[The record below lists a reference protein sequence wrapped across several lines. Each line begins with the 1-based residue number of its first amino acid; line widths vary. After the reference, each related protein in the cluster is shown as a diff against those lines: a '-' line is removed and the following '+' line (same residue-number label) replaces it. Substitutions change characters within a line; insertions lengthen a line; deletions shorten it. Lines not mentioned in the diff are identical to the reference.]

1 MNNRAWRDCRAGI
14 TEAIEAYPQVGP
26 VWLPTYTPWL
36 NPIEKLW
43 RWGRQDILKLH
54 RVACD
59 PKGLRQRAD
68 SFLNNLPKDRMR
80 CCAMRACSAM
90 DNAPRQSPGV
100 DCRTCLSKL
109 IRAAEAG
116 FSRSGCSFYFP
127 VSLMGVSIS
136 APSLIMQFYL
146 EKTVMKRPFEKLSD
160 AELLQR
166 YAEGDEAAFREI
178 VSRYKNSLYAFLK
191 QFLNQPDLVD
201 DVFQET
207 FLQLFTSRES
217 FDPSRPLRPW
227 LFTIAANKAKDALR
241 KAQRTSA
248 VPIGTIAEPD
258 DMSFDEMLNTL
269 GSDTAVPYDEVER
282 SETAARVGEV
292 IGNMPENLRE
302 ILILAY
308 FNRFSYK
315 QMAEILS
322 IPIGTVKSRLH
333 TAVARFA
340 KDWKAAVGSK
350 EVK

>member
-1 MNNRAWRDCRAGI
+1 MA
-14 TEAIEAYPQVGP
+14 
-26 VWLPTYTPWL
+26 
-36 NPIEKLW
+36 
-43 RWGRQDILKLH
+43 
-54 RVACD
+54 
-59 PKGLRQRAD
+59 
-68 SFLNNLPKDRMR
+68 
-80 CCAMRACSAM
+80 
-90 DNAPRQSPGV
+90 
-100 DCRTCLSKL
+100 
-109 IRAAEAG
+109 
-116 FSRSGCSFYFP
+116 
-127 VSLMGVSIS
+127 
-136 APSLIMQFYL
+136 
-146 EKTVMKRPFEKLSD
+146 RPLEKLSD

-166 YAEGDEAAFREI
+166 YTQGDEAAFREI
-178 VSRYKNSLYAFLK
+178 VNRYRNSLYAFLR

-217 FDPSRPLRPW
+217 FDQSRPLRPW

-248 VPIGTIAEPD
+248 VPIGTLTESE

-282 SETAARVGEV
+282 NETATRVSEV